1 MSRGLSSI
9 ALSIGSLFRGGSA
22 KADPFAIES
31 SREQEVVT
39 NPVMK
44 VEDSQ
49 TAAAPQAD
57 LAPILTAAGI
67 EKAFE
72 RTRALAGADL
82 DVYPGEVM
90 GLLGANG
97 AGKSTLSK
105 VISGH
110 ITRDAG
116 LITFQGRPLHLRSAR
131 EAIQHGITMVMQ
143 ETSLAPD
150 LSVLENVFLAE
161 LGRPGLLSYRRLKQ
175 RAEEILDR
183 LGQKETLPLDRE
195 VRLLSA
201 AQRQL
206 VEIAKALALN
216 STLIIFDEPTASLSP
231 PEVER
236 LFQVMTNLKRAGH
249 TLVFVS
255 HRLEEVFAITD
266 RVTVMREG
274 RTAEKSLA
282 TGSLRQAEL
291 IHLMVGQE
299 IKQALPN
306 RPNRSASRSFSAPV
320 LQVKNLG
327 SASAV
332 RNVSFEV
339 HKGEILGLGGLVG
352 AGRSETVEAI
362 FGLRPRQRGE
372 LYLEGKPYAP
382 RHAADAI
389 RAGIGFVA
397 EDRRVQGIV
406 PDFSV
411 RENLLLG
418 HLAASRKFGLGYS
431 RRKVKLEELIQKL
444 GLPAERLDTNLL
456 NFSGGMQQKVIIA
469 RWLLLEPCLLI
480 LDEPTKGV
488 DIATRTSIYGMLRQV
503 AETGVGVVVISS
515 DFEELLSVCE
525 RIVVMSDGV
534 SIADVPS
541 AMLNEEKLTLFAAP
555 RTSMEQNSAFLRDI
569 ARDLNGAAF
578 WTLVDQERLF
588 CLYTAVTNDQAD
600 PGFRAADTPMI
611 GDTRI
616 PTALSTKSLDFV
628 VETESEL
635 ATLLLSV
642 RSNRGHDM
650 GWIGV
655 TLDSRAH
662 RPPARQLRD
671 RIESF
676 VDQIIK
682 PV

>member
-1 MSRGLSSI
+1 M
-9 ALSIGSLFRGGSA
+9 
-22 KADPFAIES
+22 KA
-31 SREQEVVT
+31 
-39 NPVMK
+39 
-44 VEDSQ
+44 EDSE
-49 TAAAPQAD
+49 AAAQPRAD
-57 LAPILTAAGI
+57 SAPLLIAVGI
-67 EKAFE
+67 EKAFD
-72 RTRALAGADL
+72 RTRALAGAEL
-82 DVYPGEVM
+82 DIYAGEVM

-110 ITRDAG
+110 LTRDAG
-116 LITFQGRPLHLRSAR
+116 SITLQNRPLNLRSAR
-131 EAIQHGITMVMQ
+131 EAIGYGITMVMQ

-161 LGRPGLLSYRRLKQ
+161 LGRPGILSYRRLKR

-236 LFQVMTNLKRAGH
+236 LFQVMITLKRAGH

-274 RTAEKSLA
+274 RTVAKSLP
-282 TGSLRQAEL
+282 TGSLSQAEL
-291 IHLMVGQE
+291 IRLMAGQE
-299 IKQALPN
+299 VRPTSPDEIK
-306 RPNRSASRSFSAPV
+306 RSASRTSDPVVLEVTNLSSAP
-320 LQVKNLG
+320 G
-327 SASAV
+327 V
-332 RNVSFEV
+332 RDVSFKV
-339 HKGEILGLGGLVG
+339 HQGEILGLGGLVG
-352 AGRSETVEAI
+352 AGRSEIVEAI

-372 LYLEGKPYAP
+372 LFLNGKRYAP
-382 RHAADAI
+382 RRAADAI

-431 RRKVKLEELIQKL
+431 QRKAKLDDLIQKL
-444 GLPAERLDTNLL
+444 GLPAERLDTNIL
-456 NFSGGMQQKVIIA
+456 NFSGGMQQKIIIA
-469 RWLLLEPCLLI
+469 RWLLLEPSLLI

-488 DIATRTSIYGMLRQV
+488 DIGTRTSIYAMLRQV
-503 AETGVGVVVISS
+503 AGTGVGVIVISS
-515 DFEELLSVCE
+515 DFEELLSLCE
-525 RIVVMSDGV
+525 RVVVMSDGA

-541 AMLNEEKLTLFAAP
+541 EMLNEEKLTLFAAP
-555 RTSMEQNSAFLRDI
+555 RTSMEQNSAILRDI

-578 WTLVDQERLF
+578 WTLVDQGRLF
-588 CLYTAVTNDQAD
+588 CLYTSVINDQAD
-600 PGFRAADTPMI
+600 PGFRAGDTPMI

-616 PTALSTKSLDFV
+616 PAALSSRS
-628 VETESEL
+628 ETLVLERENQL
-635 ATLLLSV
+635 ATLLVSV
-642 RSNRGHDM
+642 RSGRGHDM

-655 TLDSRAH
+655 TLDSRASLA
-662 RPPARQLRD
+662 PAQQLRD

-676 VDQIIK
+676 LGRIIK
-682 PV
+682 PQ